1 MSINLWPSKDTFHE
15 FHNNPEY
22 QNFKLLRHDHSDDAL
37 IQVAGEDIAKNLG
50 YIKNMTD
57 PITLLGLVAGM
68 LTTAAFL
75 PQVVKS
81 WKSKSTKDVSLGMF
95 LVLCIGIVL
104 WLIYGFLTD
113 DIPLIAANGVTLF
126 FAGTILVFKIRYK

>member
-15 FHNNPEY
+15 FHNNPGY

-126 FAGTILVFKIRYK
+126 LAGTILVFKIRYK

>member
-1 MSINLWPSKDTFHE
+1 M
-15 FHNNPEY
+15 
-22 QNFKLLRHDHSDDAL
+22 
-37 IQVAGEDIAKNLG
+37 AGEDIANNLG

-126 FAGTILVFKIRYK
+126 LAGTILVFKIRYK

>member
-126 FAGTILVFKIRYK
+126 LTGTILVFKIRYK